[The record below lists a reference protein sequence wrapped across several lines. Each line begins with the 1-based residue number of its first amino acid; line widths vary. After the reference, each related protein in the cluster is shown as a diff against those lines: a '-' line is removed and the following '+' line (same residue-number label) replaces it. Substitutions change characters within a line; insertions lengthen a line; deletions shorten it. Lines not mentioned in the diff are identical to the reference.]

1 MSLSEHI
8 LDVSDSTFEAEV
20 IERSFSTPVVVDF
33 WAPWCGPCR
42 TLGPMLERMTIE
54 AGGAFFLAKVN
65 VDESPGLSVRF
76 GVRGIPAVKG
86 FRQGEVV
93 AEFVG
98 AQAEATVRRFLERLA
113 PSEADIVLDNAR
125 GLLATRHWDEAEIAY
140 RDVLA
145 REEQNPAAALGLLKC
160 LLMQGEGLE
169 AQALL
174 RDFPSGIE
182 VAEAQKLEPLAA
194 LLAETETR
202 GTVDELDPLE
212 AQLHQ
217 TGRLLQRGNLEA
229 AMDGLLDVLR
239 ADRNYRRGRVKAAL
253 LAIFVLLGDED
264 PLTRSYR
271 DELASILF

>member
-1 MSLSEHI
+1 MTLSDHI
-8 LDVSDSTFEAEV
+8 VDVSDATFETEV
-20 IERSFSTPVVVDF
+20 IERSFTTPVVVDF

-65 VDESPGLSVRF
+65 VDENSGLSVRF

-98 AQAEATVRRFLERLA
+98 AQAETTVRRFLERLA
-113 PSEADIVLDNAR
+113 PSEADIALDNAR
-125 GLLATRHWDEAEIAY
+125 GLLATRHWDEAEMAF

-145 REEQNPAAALGLLKC
+145 QDDRNPAAALGLLQC
-160 LLMQGEGLE
+160 LLIQGEGLE
-169 AQALL
+169 AQAIL
-174 RDFPSGIE
+174 RDFPSGVE
-182 VAEAQKLEPLAA
+182 VAEAQKLEPLAT
-194 LLAETETR
+194 LLAETEAAA
-202 GTVDELDPLE
+202 GMEDLEPLE
-212 AQLHQ
+212 AQVFQ
-217 TGRLLQRGNLEA
+217 AGRLWQRGNVEA

-239 ADRNYRRGRVKAAL
+239 VDRNYRRGKVKGAL
-253 LAIFVLLGDED
+253 LAIFALLGDED

>member
-1 MSLSEHI
+1 MTPSDHI
-8 LDVSDSTFEAEV
+8 VDVSDSTFEAEV
-20 IERSFSTPVVVDF
+20 IERSFTTPVVVDF
-33 WAPWCGPCR
+33 WAPWCDPCR

-65 VDESPGLSVRF
+65 VDENPGLSVRF

-98 AQAEATVRRFLERLA
+98 AQVEATVRRFLERLA
-113 PSEADIVLDNAR
+113 PSQAHIALDNAR
-125 GLLATRHWDEAEIAY
+125 GLLATRHWGEAEVAF
-140 RDVLA
+140 RDILVQDE
-145 REEQNPAAALGLLKC
+145 RNPAAALGLLKC
-160 LLMQGEGLE
+160 LLIQGRGLE
-169 AQALL
+169 AQAIL
-174 RDFPSGIE
+174 RDFPSGVE

-194 LLAETETR
+194 LLAETEAEKAKDD
-202 GTVDELDPLE
+202 VAALE
-212 AQLHQ
+212 AQVLQ
-217 TGRLLQRGNLEA
+217 AGRLLQRGNLEA

-239 ADRNYRRGRVKAAL
+239 ADRHYWRGRVKGAL
-253 LAIFVLLGDED
+253 LAIFALLGDED